1 MPGTEKDDRKRLWSR
16 IIFLLGMAWGVI
28 PLISLPMI
36 LFAFGGP
43 EPGDLV
49 LAGLFNGMTVLPAS
63 ALAFWKRR
71 VASWWL
77 IADAFVVAM
86 VSFNHLSS
94 YVTQG
99 SELIVGILVPALLG
113 GFGLFSEKEKWPTL
127 LDPNTKL
134 GSSLF

>member
-1 MPGTEKDDRKRLWSR
+1 
-16 IIFLLGMAWGVI
+16 MAWGVI